1 MSPDLD
7 AVREELIRLCRS
19 RKTRRVIFT
28 KKAPCDWQPTS
39 VAHPKFGGYFS
50 DPGAWEYVA
59 ELLEEGHA
67 IEEVILSNPPGERA
81 YVMNVDLGPHQPKL
95 YVKIQIKA
103 GCVFGRS
110 FHYSYQQRT
119 Q

>member
-1 MSPDLD
+1 LAEPGT
-7 AVREELIRLCRS
+7 AREELIRLCKN

-39 VAHPKFGGYFS
+39 VIHPKFGGYFS
-50 DPGAWEYVA
+50 HPGAWEYVA
-59 ELLEEGHA
+59 ELLEEGHPF
-67 IEEVILSNPPGERA
+67 EEVTLSEPPGGRA
-81 YVMNVDLGPHQPKL
+81 YVMNVDLGPRQPKL

-110 FHYSYQQRT
+110 FHYSYQ
-119 Q
+119 

>member
-1 MSPDLD
+1 M
-7 AVREELIRLCRS
+7 A
-19 RKTRRVIFT
+19 
-28 KKAPCDWQPTS
+28 A
-39 VAHPKFGGYFS
+39 
-50 DPGAWEYVA
+50 
-59 ELLEEGHA
+59 LLEEGHA

-81 YVMNVDLGPHQPKL
+81 YVMNVDLGPRQPRL

-110 FHYSYQQRT
+110 FHYSYEQRT